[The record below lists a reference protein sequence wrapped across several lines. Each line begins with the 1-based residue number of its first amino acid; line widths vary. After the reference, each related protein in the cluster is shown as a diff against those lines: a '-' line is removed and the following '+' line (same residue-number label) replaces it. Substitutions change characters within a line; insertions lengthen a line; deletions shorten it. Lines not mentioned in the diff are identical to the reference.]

1 MAVLVVG
8 SVAYDTIE
16 TPFGRAEEALGGAAV
31 YFALAARLFTEVRL
45 VGVVGDDFR
54 EEHVRLLAERGV
66 DLAGLERAPGATFR
80 WAGRYGYD
88 LGARETLS
96 TELNVF
102 ERFRPAIPPA
112 WRETEVVFLGNIDPV
127 LQADVLGQLP
137 RRRLAVCDTMNYWI
151 RDSRPELE
159 RLLELVDVLVVND
172 DEARQLA
179 GTPHLAA
186 AAARIRALGPRR
198 LVVKKGEHGALLFGG
213 DGTFSAPG
221 LPLETL
227 VDPTGA
233 GDAFAGG
240 FVGHLDGRPN
250 PTEADFRRAVV
261 YGCVLGSFCV
271 ESFGVGRL
279 ASLTREEVE
288 DRFEQVLRMMH
299 LAAEEG
305 VADDG
310 GVADARD

>member
-1 MAVLVVG
+1 VAVLVVG

-16 TPFGRAEEALGGAAV
+16 TPFGRAEETLGGAAV
-31 YFALAARLFTEVRL
+31 YFALAARLFTRVRL
-45 VGVVGDDFR
+45 VGVVGDDFG
-54 EEHVRLLAERGV
+54 EEHLELLRERGI
-66 DLAGLERAPGATFR
+66 DLGGLERAPGSTFR

-88 LGARETLS
+88 LGTRETLR

-102 ERFRPAIPPA
+102 ERFHPAIPAA
-112 WRETEVVFLGNIDPV
+112 WRETGIAFLGNIDPV
-127 LQADVLGQLP
+127 LQARVLEQLP

-151 RDSRPELE
+151 RDRRDELE
-159 RLLELVDVLVVND
+159 RLLADVDVLVVND

-179 GTPHLAA
+179 GTPNLAA

-198 LVVKKGEHGALLFGG
+198 LVVKKGEHGALLFGEEG
-213 DGTFSAPG
+213 AFSAPG
-221 LPLETL
+221 LPLEAI

-240 FVGHLDGRPN
+240 FVGHLAGRPR
-250 PTEADFRRAVV
+250 PDDADWRRAVV

-279 ASLTREEVE
+279 VDLTRDEVE
-288 DRFEQVLRMMH
+288 DRFELFLRLMH
-299 LAAEEG
+299 VPVAAAVGGDGE
-305 VADDG
+305 ADDRG
-310 GVADARD
+310 

>member
-1 MAVLVVG
+1 VAVLVVG

-16 TPFGRAEEALGGAAV
+16 TPFGRADEALGGAAV
-31 YFALAARLFTEVRL
+31 YFGLAARLFTDVRL
-45 VGVVGDDFR
+45 VGVVGEDFR
-54 EEHVRLLAERGV
+54 EEHVELLRERGI

-88 LGARETLS
+88 LSARETLR

-102 ERFRPAIPPA
+102 ERFRPSIPAP
-112 WRETEVVFLGNIDPV
+112 WRGTDVVFLGNIDPV
-127 LQADVLGQLP
+127 LQSGVLGQLP
-137 RRRLAVCDTMNYWI
+137 ERRLAVCDTMNYWI

-159 RLLELVDVLVVND
+159 RLLAAVDVLVVND

-186 AAARIRALGPRR
+186 AAVRIRAMGPPR
-198 LVVKKGEHGALLFGG
+198 LVVKKGEHGALIFGG
-213 DGTFSAPG
+213 GGTFSAPG
-221 LPLETL
+221 LPLETI

-240 FVGHLDGRPN
+240 FVGHLAGRPD
-250 PTEADFRRAVV
+250 PAEADYRRAVV

-279 ASLTREEVE
+279 ANLTRDEVDE
-288 DRFEQVLRMMH
+288 RFEQFLRLMH
-299 LAAEEG
+299 LPVEAAVG
-305 VADDG
+305 GARGADDG
-310 GVADARD
+310 G